1 MPYNRPPCTP
11 CHVFY
16 LIAALFIAGSSLGQQ
31 KSATGTV
38 ATAATPP
45 ADTLSYRLTS
55 GDVISVRFFF
65 NPELNDEMQIRPDGN
80 VSLQL
85 IGEVSLAGRTVAE
98 VAQELE
104 RRYKS
109 EVRSPRVTVQVRSY
123 AGQKVFVTG
132 EVLRPG
138 VVSLIGGLDLMS
150 AVAEAGGV
158 RQTGKSRSLILVRRG
173 PDGTLLSRKMS
184 LNVPTQVSE
193 RLQPFDMII
202 VPPRAIVRVDR
213 FVDEYIRQ
221 VVPANLEAGFQYLY
235 NRTSS
240 AVSVIPF

>member
-1 MPYNRPPCTP
+1 MSAN
-11 CHVFY
+11 V
-16 LIAALFIAGSSLGQQ
+16 LGQQ
-31 KSATGTV
+31 SSVAISTAPVTSPAVDATR
-38 ATAATPP
+38 
-45 ADTLSYRLTS
+45 YRLAP
-55 GDVISVRFFF
+55 GDVISIRFFF

-85 IGEVSLAGRTVAE
+85 VGEVTLVGRTAAE
-98 VAQELE
+98 VAQDLE
-104 RRYKS
+104 RRYLA
-109 EVRSPRVTVQVRSY
+109 EVKSPRVTVQVRSY
-123 AGQKVFVTG
+123 GGQKVYVAG
-132 EVLRPG
+132 EVVRPG

-158 RQTGKSRSLILVRRG
+158 RQSGKAHSVILTRRS
-173 PDGTLLSRKMS
+173 PDGRLLARKIS
-184 LNVPTQVSE
+184 LNATGQPSE
-193 RLQPFDMII
+193 RLQPFDVVI

-221 VVPANLEAGFQYLY
+221 VIPANLEGGFQYLY